1 MELWIDFFCH
11 LCYHV
16 RCWIDFQFYRCVA
29 QLGRALRSGRRGR
42 GFESRRTDFFVPIFT
57 PKKTW
62 PMKWMD
68 YFDIGGTGMKLLLA
82 EDEVDMSEAL
92 VDILTY
98 TIIFRS
104 HLRWASCLHA
114 SGQCSGARKIKW
126 YSVSAIWTIKTYR
139 KIQNKITKI
148 KWINRKNCEWKDQ
161 SFPVDF
167 FKFLLYV
174 WHNLKAEIS

>member
-1 MELWIDFFCH
+1 MELRIDFFCH

-16 RCWIDFQFYRCVA
+16 KCWIDFQFYRCVA

-42 GFESRRTDFFVPIFT
+42 GFESRRTDFFVPFFSR
-57 PKKTW
+57 K
-62 PMKWMD
+62 
-68 YFDIGGTGMKLLLA
+68 GGSGMKLLLA

-114 SGQCSGARKIKW
+114 SGQCSGARKIK
-126 YSVSAIWTIKTYR
+126 
-139 KIQNKITKI
+139 
-148 KWINRKNCEWKDQ
+148 
-161 SFPVDF
+161 
-167 FKFLLYV
+167 
-174 WHNLKAEIS
+174 